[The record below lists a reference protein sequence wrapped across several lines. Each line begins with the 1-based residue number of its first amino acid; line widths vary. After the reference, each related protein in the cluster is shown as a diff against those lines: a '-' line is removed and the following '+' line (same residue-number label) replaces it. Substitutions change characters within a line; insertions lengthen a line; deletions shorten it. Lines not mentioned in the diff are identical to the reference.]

1 MTDAAQSA
9 RNDLAFMKTV
19 VEDRGPLPWFFGA
32 HLFAVG
38 AIFGLNLLVGSLVV
52 WPSAIWS
59 WLPASILYV
68 PVWFFINARSNY
80 AAMGP
85 SARVFGAVWMAV
97 FLMTVTIVASLI
109 VAQTGSGVA
118 YGLIWPSI
126 ACALYGG
133 AWLVGALIRRRIWM
147 GLVALGCFATA
158 IACAAYVGQPQML
171 LVLGIALL
179 AVFAAP
185 GLVLMRLAKRPR

>member
-1 MTDAAQSA
+1 MTDTAQSA
-9 RNDLAFMKTV
+9 RNDLAFMKSV

-38 AIFGLNLLVGSLVV
+38 VIFGLNLIVGSVVV

-59 WLPASILYV
+59 WLPATVLYA
-68 PVWFFINARSNY
+68 PTWFIINARSDY

-97 FLMTVTIVASLI
+97 FLMTLTIVASLI
-109 VAQTGSGVA
+109 VAQSGTGMT

-133 AWLVGALIRRRIWM
+133 AWMVGALIRRRGWM
-147 GLVALGCFATA
+147 ALVALTCFATA
-158 IACAAYVGQPQML
+158 IACAALVGRPQML
-171 LVLGIALL
+171 LVLGAALL

-185 GLVLMRLAKRPR
+185 GLVLMRLAQRPR